1 MSLPGNRPLSPRWL
15 APLPLLAGV
24 VIAFAGCCLA
34 GHMLARVN
42 WLRGFQR
49 FHPAINYMTLYY
61 PTVSQVRSLA
71 REALRPD
78 KIAVVLG
85 GNSIL
90 LGAGQG
96 SVNLWSKHLQRLLG
110 DDFRVLNL
118 AQPGAGP
125 FEFGPAAAEV
135 LLRDHPRLIFVT
147 DAWTVPRLPEELP
160 DGRPPWRYLYWQA
173 RARGLLAD
181 HPERDAA
188 LRRLERWR
196 GEDFHELR
204 RQCELDARLSFHDLW
219 NAVTYRCASTVWCPL
234 LAASWTRPRRDCP
247 DPPLDPPPATE
258 SRLEAASPE
267 HVPAMRKSAA
277 VARAFF
283 HAPDRER
290 GRAPASPLPRLT
302 REGLCPSL
310 RGRTLL
316 LITRSCPYYERQ
328 LTTEEKEW
336 YYRSFAVTADL
347 YGRAG
352 VRAVAVGRGLS
363 ARHYVDAEHLTA
375 EGGRRLAAEVAPLI
389 RDLAEH
395 LGYRPA
401 LGLAEQG
408 QQR

>member
-1 MSLPGNRPLSPRWL
+1 M
-15 APLPLLAGV
+15 LAGV

-34 GHMLARVN
+34 GRVLAGIN
-42 WLRGFQR
+42 SLHGFQR
-49 FHPAINYMTLYY
+49 FYPGIDYLTLYY
-61 PTVSQVRSLA
+61 PTVSQVEALA

-78 KIAVVLG
+78 KVAVVLG

-90 LGAGQG
+90 QGGGQG

-118 AQPGAGP
+118 AQPGAGT
-125 FEFGPAAAEV
+125 FEFGSLAAEM

-147 DAWTVPRLPEELP
+147 DTWPVPWSPVGGP
-160 DGRPPWRYLYWQA
+160 DGRAPWRYFYWQA
-173 RARGLLAD
+173 RARGLLTD
-181 HPERDAA
+181 QPERDAA
-188 LRRLERWR
+188 LRRLESER
-196 GEDFHELR
+196 GEDFRELR
-204 RQCELDARLSFHDLW
+204 RRCELDARLSFHDLW
-219 NAVTYRCASTVWCPL
+219 NAVTYRCVSTVWCPL

-247 DPPLDPPPATE
+247 DPSLDPPPATE
-258 SRLEAASPE
+258 RQLEAASQG
-267 HVPAMRKSAA
+267 HVPVMRNNAA
-277 VARAFF
+277 AARAFF
-283 HAPDRER
+283 LAPDRER

-316 LITRSCPYYERQ
+316 LITRDCPYYERQ

-336 YYRSFAVTADL
+336 YYRSFAATADL

-352 VRAVAVGRGLS
+352 VRAVAVGRGLA
-363 ARHYVDAEHLTA
+363 ARHYTDSVHLTA

-389 RDLAEH
+389 RELAWE

-401 LGLAEQG
+401 LGLAGRG
-408 QQR
+408 QRR